1 VIDGDR
7 ASRRPPPAAARA
19 IIATGLIIRCCHGQH
34 QHDDYTDAA
43 IATHACRR
51 RLRERE
57 RFSVIIP
64 DFPVPIDLHISKRGC
79 VASKRIN
86 VLSCRLSSA
95 AAFYTGA
102 VEREGHGREKM
113 SRARSHSQTLQ
124 RILSTSYVY

>member
-86 VLSCRLSSA
+86 VLSCRLSLLQLHFILVQSRERDM
-95 AAFYTGA
+95 GA
-102 VEREGHGREKM
+102 KRC
-113 SRARSHSQTLQ
+113 RAQDISQMLQ
-124 RILSTSYVY
+124 RILSTSYAY